1 MKRTTLLTLALACGA
16 VFAAPKADL
25 AKGKQIAQT
34 VCAACHA
41 ADGNSGISSYP
52 KLSAQ
57 HAAYIIKETVAIKDG
72 KRTTG
77 GAAAMRPMVGSLSAQ
92 DIADVAAFYATQTPK
107 PGEANPK
114 DNLDL
119 GAKIFRG
126 GLSEKKLPACM
137 ACHGPTGAGI
147 EPAAF
152 PRISGQHAKYTRT
165 QLDAFRTSALI
176 DQQASETDRASL
188 VVRANDPN
196 GMMRDV
202 AEKLTPKQI
211 EAVARYMQGLH

>member
-1 MKRTTLLTLALACGA
+1 MKKGIVTILLGSIAVWAQAADLKAGEEKAMVCVACHGPGGVSANPDWPSLAGQGQKYIEKQLKDFKNGERPNMVMQPQAGMLSDEDIVNVAAYFAAQTPPQATTEGAGDNPEELLAL
-16 VFAAPKADL
+16 
-25 AKGKQIAQT
+25 
-34 VCAACHA
+34 
-41 ADGNSGISSYP
+41 
-52 KLSAQ
+52 
-57 HAAYIIKETVAIKDG
+57 
-72 KRTTG
+72 
-77 GAAAMRPMVGSLSAQ
+77 
-92 DIADVAAFYATQTPK
+92 
-107 PGEANPK
+107 GEA
-114 DNLDL
+114 LY
-119 GAKIFRG
+119 RG
-126 GLSEKKLPACM
+126 GDMSKNVPACM

>member
-1 MKRTTLLTLALACGA
+1 MVMQPQAGMLSDEDIVNVAAYFAAQTPPQATTEGAGDNPEELLAL
-16 VFAAPKADL
+16 
-25 AKGKQIAQT
+25 
-34 VCAACHA
+34 
-41 ADGNSGISSYP
+41 
-52 KLSAQ
+52 
-57 HAAYIIKETVAIKDG
+57 
-72 KRTTG
+72 
-77 GAAAMRPMVGSLSAQ
+77 
-92 DIADVAAFYATQTPK
+92 
-107 PGEANPK
+107 GEA
-114 DNLDL
+114 LY
-119 GAKIFRG
+119 RG
-126 GLSEKKLPACM
+126 GDMSKNVPACM

-176 DQQASETDRASL
+176 DQQTSETDRASL

-211 EAVARYMQGLH
+211 EAVARYVQGLH

>member
-1 MKRTTLLTLALACGA
+1 MRIHTIRLANLNALTGTWEIDLDHPAYNDNIYAL
-16 VFAAPKADL
+16 
-25 AKGKQIAQT
+25 T
-34 VCAACHA
+34 
-41 ADGNSGISSYP
+41 
-52 KLSAQ
+52 
-57 HAAYIIKETVAIKDG
+57 
-72 KRTTG
+72 
-77 GAAAMRPMVGSLSAQ
+77 
-92 DIADVAAFYATQTPK
+92 
-107 PGEANPK
+107 
-114 DNLDL
+114 
-119 GAKIFRG
+119 
-126 GLSEKKLPACM
+126 
-137 ACHGPTGAGI
+137 GPTGAGI